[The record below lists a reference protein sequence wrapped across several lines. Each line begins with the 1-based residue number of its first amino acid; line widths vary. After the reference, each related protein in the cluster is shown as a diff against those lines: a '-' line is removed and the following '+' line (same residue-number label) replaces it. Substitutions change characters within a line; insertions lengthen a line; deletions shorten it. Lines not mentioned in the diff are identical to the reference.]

1 MDRDVQAYMVFSW
14 EEDRKMVLR
23 IWSLVFGILA
33 TLMLLSTIG
42 GRMAYVQGSYT
53 GYIGF
58 WTDCKRHKCASL
70 GQVTVLIHMSQGFMI
85 LALALCVF
93 LLPCMGLS
101 FWSGFHRLNKIDAVF
116 SSLSLSIGI
125 FPSVTYV
132 CLCFF
137 LLAMEGGRGSL
148 PSLTVRPGVTVQPPV
163 RLWPHPSA
171 GLLILLSLT
180 LFVVNCKAL
189 EPEPQLAFQETFYL
203 CWCACALMLCA
214 GAVSHLNQAGIWSI
228 GVLPKEWRI
237 SYRRWTVN
245 CSSLHGS
252 QQKGADMML
261 GHTQD
266 LPDPGA
272 SQDSPSCNTL
282 DLPDTDW

>member
-1 MDRDVQAYMVFSW
+1 MASDSILLSYMVFSW

-116 SSLSLSIGI
+116 SSLSLSI
-125 FPSVTYV
+125 VQ
-132 CLCFF
+132 
-137 LLAMEGGRGSL
+137 GS
-148 PSLTVRPGVTVQPPV
+148 
-163 RLWPHPSA
+163 
-171 GLLILLSLT
+171 
-180 LFVVNCKAL
+180 
-189 EPEPQLAFQETFYL
+189 
-203 CWCACALMLCA
+203 
-214 GAVSHLNQAGIWSI
+214 
-228 GVLPKEWRI
+228 
-237 SYRRWTVN
+237 
-245 CSSLHGS
+245 
-252 QQKGADMML
+252 
-261 GHTQD
+261 
-266 LPDPGA
+266 
-272 SQDSPSCNTL
+272 
-282 DLPDTDW
+282 

>member
-116 SSLSLSIGI
+116 SSLSLSIG
-125 FPSVTYV
+125 
-132 CLCFF
+132 
-137 LLAMEGGRGSL
+137 
-148 PSLTVRPGVTVQPPV
+148 
-163 RLWPHPSA
+163 
-171 GLLILLSLT
+171 
-180 LFVVNCKAL
+180 
-189 EPEPQLAFQETFYL
+189 
-203 CWCACALMLCA
+203 
-214 GAVSHLNQAGIWSI
+214 AVSHLNQAGIWSI